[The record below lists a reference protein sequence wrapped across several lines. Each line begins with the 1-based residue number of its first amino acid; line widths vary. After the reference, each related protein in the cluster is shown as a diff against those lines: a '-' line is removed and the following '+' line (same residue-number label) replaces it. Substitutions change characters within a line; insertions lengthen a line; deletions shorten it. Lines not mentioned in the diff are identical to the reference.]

1 MMIDS
6 LLTIATPEMS
16 RPEWERL
23 FTMLTF
29 FDDDGLEIQ
38 AYDVRDNGK
47 QVVLPRGV
55 LTSIPQHVESTDL
68 RARPRAPKL
77 AYMKELGAPGYE
89 GQREALAAMVEH
101 EHGQIIAPPGRGK
114 TEIGLAFAAG
124 CKTTTLIV
132 VHTKDLYRQ
141 WTDRAKE
148 SVPGASLGEIRAS
161 HCQVGHITIAMAQTL
176 KNYVASGDE
185 FWQQFGCIIVD
196 EAHHAAAETWEWLLN
211 SCPAYYRFG
220 LTATERRADGR
231 HPLVRFYIGPVIYKM
246 PFESQ
251 VPMSIQPVKTK
262 FGRDRVVY
270 RGPFDWSNMLRML
283 VSDGERNDLIANR
296 VLDEI
301 EDGHTVLV
309 LSRQIKHL
317 EAIQEAMRAQ
327 QGGADEFTMLTGKM
341 TGRVRDKAVQGL
353 RDGSLRCILATQ
365 LADEGLDVPR
375 LDRVHLTFP
384 GKHDGRIIQQI
395 GRAIRTFDGKE
406 DAIIND
412 YTDNH
417 VGVLLRQA
425 DLRHA
430 TYRKLRIPIRRA
442 VDHGSQES
450 KVGQVDRLI
459 SLARRGSP
467 RRPRG

>member
-1 MMIDS
+1 MKIDS
-6 LLTIATPEMS
+6 ILTLSVNELS
-16 RPEWERL
+16 RQEWESL
-23 FTMLTF
+23 LTMLTF
-29 FDDDGLEIQ
+29 KDADWQEVQ
-38 AYDVRDNGK
+38 AYDVRKNGN
-47 QVVLPRGV
+47 QVVVPRGI
-55 LTSIPQHVESTDL
+55 LAKIPSHVEITDL
-68 RARPRAPKL
+68 RVRPKAPKL
-77 AYMKELGAPGYE
+77 AYMKELGAKGYE
-89 GQREALAAMVEH
+89 GQKEALAAMVEH
-101 EHGQIIAPPGRGK
+101 EQGQIIAPPGKGK
-114 TEIGLAFAAG
+114 TEIGLAFAAQ
-124 CKTTTLIV
+124 CRTPTLVV

-141 WTDRAKE
+141 WVDRTKV

-176 KNYVASGDE
+176 KNYVGAGRK

-196 EAHHAAAETWEWLLN
+196 ESHHAAAETWEWLLN
-211 SCPAYYRFG
+211 SCPAYFRFG
-220 LTATERRADGR
+220 LTATENRADGR
-231 HPLVRFYIGPVIYKM
+231 HPLVRFLIGPTIYKM

-251 VPMSIQPVKTK
+251 VPMTIQPVKTK
-262 FGRDRVVY
+262 FGQDRTVY
-270 RGPFDWSNMLRML
+270 RGPFDWSRMLRL
-283 VSDGERNDLIANR
+283 LSEDGERNDLIAHR

-317 EAIQEAMRAQ
+317 EAIQQAIRAR
-327 QGGADEFTMLTGKM
+327 QGGDDEFTLVTGRM
-341 TGRVRDKAVQGL
+341 TGRVREKAIQGL

-395 GRAIRTFDGKE
+395 GRAIRRADDKE

-425 DLRHA
+425 DQRHA

-442 VDHGSQES
+442 VDHGSKEKQ
-450 KVGQVDRLI
+450 GGTLDHLI
-459 SLARRGSP
+459 SLARKGSP